1 MASSQVPYPYP
12 GWGIFFQ
19 PASSLILSTPRCQPH
34 HHSRNPRRA
43 RPGRRLRRVRP
54 LSTAPAYWTAAV
66 IDAPEERDV
75 HHSRGTVVS
84 RRAGVQRRLIV
95 GLSVVCFNVVGMG
108 DRLVSLVERE
118 VEPSIVAA
126 AEATRLDPV
135 VVTGTQIAV
144 PVSELPSAI
153 TVIDRE
159 EIESRQVTDVLQL
172 LRTVP
177 GLSITQGGSRGSQTS
192 VFPRGGNANFSLVLI
207 DGVPVNNAGGAYDF
221 SDLTTD
227 NIERIEVIRG
237 PQSALY
243 GSNAIGAV
251 IQIFT
256 RRGRGPLQGDV
267 SLTAGTFN
275 TYEGHGTMSGG
286 TERFGGSLGVG
297 YVTTSGFLPIN
308 NDYRDF
314 TISSGLDYRPI
325 EALKMA
331 FSARYSDS
339 HLEFPTESAGDR
351 LSPLDPDQF
360 QDRQRLVLS
369 LRTTHAITRWWEQ
382 VLLLG
387 YNRNDTLFRDPL
399 DPLNPE
405 DFADSRTDSE
415 EQRLFLNYFWNMTL
429 PEFSQVVPTWS
440 LGIEAQGEKLD
451 QRSTFGTTTTT
462 IDPSRSQQGYYTQL
476 LLNWR
481 KQATL
486 LAGVRVEDSS
496 VFGVDTNPRVAA
508 SYTLPWSQTKI
519 RGGYATGIRAPSFV
533 ENFGTGDPSIVGNP
547 DLKPEQ
553 SVSWEV
559 GLDQPVLGGRALLSA
574 TYFANRFKDLITFV
588 SGTEPNFLNIQEAES
603 SGVEAGF
610 QVLLPWQL
618 RLDGSYTFLETKVLA
633 DGGVGGTFF
642 PPGQPLLRRPKHQG
656 SVGLTYLGERWTV
669 ALIANVV
676 GKAIDRDFTLPGSPR
691 VILPGHTKLDL
702 AGSYMVVQHAWGIK
716 NIRLQMKID
725 NLLNEAYEEA
735 LGFSA
740 AGISVRGG
748 IAASF

>member
-1 MASSQVPYPYP
+1 
-12 GWGIFFQ
+12 
-19 PASSLILSTPRCQPH
+19 
-34 HHSRNPRRA
+34 
-43 RPGRRLRRVRP
+43 
-54 LSTAPAYWTAAV
+54 
-66 IDAPEERDV
+66 
-75 HHSRGTVVS
+75 VS
-84 RRAGVQRRLIV
+84 RRAGVQRGLV
-95 GLSVVCFNVVGMG
+95 AGLSVVCLNMVGMG
-108 DRLVSLVERE
+108 DRLVALVGKIER
-118 VEPSIVAA
+118 SIVAA
-126 AEATRLDPV
+126 AEPTRLDPI

-144 PVSELPSAI
+144 PVSELPSAV

-159 EIESRQVTDVLQL
+159 EIESRQITDVQQL

-177 GLSITQGGSRGSQTS
+177 GLSVTQTGSRGGVTN

-207 DGVPVNNAGGAYDF
+207 DGVPVNDAGGAYDF

-275 TYEGHGTMSGG
+275 TYEGHGTVSGG
-286 TERFGGSLGVG
+286 TEHFGGSLGVG
-297 YVTTSGFLPIN
+297 YVSTSGFLPIN

-314 TISSGLDYRPI
+314 TLSSGLDYQPI
-325 EALKMA
+325 EALKLA
-331 FSARYSDS
+331 FNARYSDS
-339 HLEFPTESAGDR
+339 HFDNPTESAGDR

-369 LRTTHAITRWWEQ
+369 LRTTHAITHWWEH

-387 YNRNDTLFRDPL
+387 FSRIDSLFRDPF
-399 DPLNPE
+399 NPAV

-415 EQRLFLNYFWNMTL
+415 ERRLFLNYVWNVSL
-429 PEFSQVVPTWS
+429 PELYQVMPTWS

-451 QRSTFGTTTTT
+451 QCSTFGITTTD
-462 IDPSRSQQGYYTQL
+462 IDPSRSHQGYYTQVL
-476 LLNWR
+476 FNWR

-496 VFGVDTNPRVAA
+496 VFGVDANPRVSA
-508 SYTLPWSQTKI
+508 SYTFPWSQTKL
-519 RGGYATGIRAPSFV
+519 RGGYSTGIRAPSFI
-533 ENFGTGDPSIVGNP
+533 ENFGTGDPSVVGNP

-553 SVSWEV
+553 SVSWEI
-559 GLDQPVLGGRALLSA
+559 GLDQPLLGGRALLSA
-574 TYFANRFKDLITFV
+574 TYFANTFTDLIAFV
-588 SGTEPNFLNIQEAES
+588 SGPGPNFRNIQEAES
-603 SGVEAGF
+603 SGIEAGV
-610 QVLLPWQL
+610 QVFLPWQL
-618 RLDGSYTFLETKVLA
+618 RLDGSYTFLETKVLD
-633 DGGVGGTFF
+633 DGGLGGTFF

-656 SVGLTYLGERWTV
+656 SVGLTYLGERATISF
-669 ALIANVV
+669 IANVV
-676 GKAIDRDFTLPGSPR
+676 GAAIDRDFSQAGSPR
-691 VILPGHTKLDL
+691 VTLPGHTKLDL
-702 AGSYMVVQHAWGIK
+702 AGSYMVVQHAWAIK

-725 NLLNEAYEEA
+725 NLLNESYEEA

-748 IAASF
+748 VAASF

>member
-1 MASSQVPYPYP
+1 MQRLLVMGLCVVCVKMALP
-12 GWGIFFQ
+12 
-19 PASSLILSTPRCQPH
+19 
-34 HHSRNPRRA
+34 N
-43 RPGRRLRRVRP
+43 
-54 LSTAPAYWTAAV
+54 
-66 IDAPEERDV
+66 
-75 HHSRGTVVS
+75 
-84 RRAGVQRRLIV
+84 V
-95 GLSVVCFNVVGMG
+95 GLQPDAWAG
-108 DRLVSLVERE
+108 DEG
-118 VEPSIVAA
+118 PMVARTSPLA
-126 AEATRLDPV
+126 LDPV

-144 PVSELPSAI
+144 PMSELPSAV
-153 TVIDRE
+153 TVISRE
-159 EIESRQVTDVLQL
+159 EIESRQITDVQQL

-177 GLSITQGGSRGSQTS
+177 GLNVTQNGGRGGTTN
-192 VFPRGGNANFSLVLI
+192 VFPRGGNPNFSLVLV
-207 DGVPVNNAGGAYDF
+207 DGMPVNDAGGGYDF

-256 RRGRGPLQGDV
+256 RRGRGPAQGEV

-275 TYEGHGTMSGG
+275 TYEGHGTVSGG
-286 TERFGGSLGVG
+286 TERFGGSLGLG

-314 TISSGLDYRPI
+314 TISSGLDYQPI
-325 EALKMA
+325 EALKLA

-339 HLEFPTESAGDR
+339 HFEFPTESAGDR
-351 LSPLDPDQF
+351 LSPLDPNQF

-369 LRTTHAITRWWEQ
+369 LRTTHAMTRWWEQ

-387 YNRNDTLFRDPL
+387 YHRNDSLFRDPL
-399 DPLNPE
+399 DLGNPE

-415 EQRLFLNYFWNMTL
+415 EQRLFLNYVWNVSL
-429 PEFSQVVPTWS
+429 PEFYQVGTTWS

-451 QRSTFGTTTTT
+451 QRSTFGATTDSV
-462 IDPSRSQQGYYTQL
+462 DPSRSQQGYYTQFL
-476 LLNWR
+476 FNWR

-533 ENFGTGDPSIVGNP
+533 ENFGTGSPFVIGNP
-547 DLKPEQ
+547 NLKPEE
-553 SVSWEV
+553 SVSWEI
-559 GLDQPVLGGRALLSA
+559 GLDQPLLDGRALLSA
-574 TYFANRFKDLITFV
+574 TYFANTYKDLITFV
-588 SGTEPNFLNIQEAES
+588 SGPGPNFLNIQEAES
-603 SGVEAGF
+603 SGIEAGF

-618 RLDGSYTFLETKVLA
+618 KLDGSYTFLETKVIN
-633 DGGVGGTFF
+633 DGGIGGTFF

-656 SVGLTYLGERWTV
+656 SVGLTYLGDRWTV
-669 ALIANVV
+669 AFIANAV
-676 GKAIDRDFTLPGSPR
+676 GPAIDRDFTQPGFPR
-691 VILPGHTKLDL
+691 VPLPGHTKLDL
-702 AGSYMVVQHAWGIK
+702 AASYAVLQNVWGIK
-716 NIRLQMKID
+716 NLRLQMKID
-725 NLLNEAYEEA
+725 NLLNEDYEEA

-740 AGISVRGG
+740 QGIGVRGG
-748 IAASF
+748 LTANF

>member
-1 MASSQVPYPYP
+1 MQRAWVLGVSIMGLNLVGMSGGWIAMIERGMA
-12 GWGIFFQ
+12 G
-19 PASSLILSTPRCQPH
+19 ST
-34 HHSRNPRRA
+34 
-43 RPGRRLRRVRP
+43 V
-54 LSTAPAYWTAAV
+54 TAA
-66 IDAPEERDV
+66 
-75 HHSRGTVVS
+75 
-84 RRAGVQRRLIV
+84 
-95 GLSVVCFNVVGMG
+95 
-108 DRLVSLVERE
+108 
-118 VEPSIVAA
+118 EPV
-126 AEATRLDPV
+126 RLDPV

-159 EIESRQVTDVLQL
+159 EIESRQITDVQQL

-177 GLSITQGGSRGSQTS
+177 GLSVTQAGSRGGVTS
-192 VFPRGGNANFSLVLI
+192 VFPRGGNSNFNLVLV
-207 DGVPVNNAGGAYDF
+207 DGVPVNNAGGEYDF

-243 GSNAIGAV
+243 GSNAIGSV

-256 RRGRGPLQGDV
+256 RRGRGPFQGDV

-297 YVTTSGFLPIN
+297 YVSTSGFLPIN

-314 TISSGLDYRPI
+314 TLSSGLDYQPI
-325 EALKMA
+325 EALKLA

-339 HLEFPTESAGDR
+339 HFEFPTESAGDR
-351 LSPLDPDQF
+351 LSPLDPNQF

-369 LRTTHAITRWWEQ
+369 LRTTHAMTRWWEQ

-387 YNRNDTLFRDPL
+387 YNRNDSLFRDPL

-415 EQRLFLNYFWNMTL
+415 EQRLLLNYYWNMSL
-429 PEFSQVVPTWS
+429 PELYQVGTTWS

-451 QRSTFGTTTTT
+451 QRSTFGTTTDS

-476 LLNWR
+476 LFNWR

-508 SYTLPWSQTKI
+508 SYTLPRIQTKI
-519 RGGYATGIRAPSFV
+519 RGGYATGIRAPSFI
-533 ENFGTGDPSIVGNP
+533 ENFGTGSPFVVGNP
-547 DLKPEQ
+547 NLKPEQ
-553 SVSWEV
+553 SVSWEI
-559 GLDQPVLGGRALLSA
+559 GLDQPLFAGRALINA
-574 TYFANRFKDLITFV
+574 TYFANTYKDLITFV
-588 SGTEPNFLNIQEAES
+588 SGPGPSFLNIGKAES
-603 SGVEAGF
+603 SGIEVGF

-618 RLDGSYTFLETKVLA
+618 RLDGSYTFLETKVLD
-633 DGGVGGTFF
+633 DGGIGGTAF

-656 SVGLTYLGERWTV
+656 SAGLTYLGDRWTLV
-669 ALIANVV
+669 FIANVV
-676 GKAIDRDFTLPGSPR
+676 GPAIDRDFTQPGSPR
-691 VILPGHTKLDL
+691 VTLPGHTKLDL
-702 AGSYMVVQHAWGIK
+702 AASYTVLQNVWS
-716 NIRLQMKID
+716 IRSVRVQMKID

-735 LGFSA
+735 LGFSS

-748 IAASF
+748 IAVNF

>member
-1 MASSQVPYPYP
+1 VGVSIMCLNLVGISDGWLSIVGRGMAGSPV
-12 GWGIFFQ
+12 
-19 PASSLILSTPRCQPH
+19 
-34 HHSRNPRRA
+34 
-43 RPGRRLRRVRP
+43 
-54 LSTAPAYWTAAV
+54 TAA
-66 IDAPEERDV
+66 E
-75 HHSRGTVVS
+75 
-84 RRAGVQRRLIV
+84 
-95 GLSVVCFNVVGMG
+95 
-108 DRLVSLVERE
+108 LV
-118 VEPSIVAA
+118 
-126 AEATRLDPV
+126 RLDPV
-135 VVTGTQIAV
+135 VVTGTQVAV

-159 EIESRQVTDVLQL
+159 EIESRQVTDVQQL

-177 GLSITQGGSRGSQTS
+177 GLSVTQSGSRGSRTS
-192 VFPRGGNANFSLVLI
+192 VFPRGGNPNFSLVLV
-207 DGVPVNNAGGAYDF
+207 DGVPVNNAGGEYDF

-256 RRGRGPLQGDV
+256 RRGRGPLQGEA

-275 TYEGHGTMSGG
+275 TYEGHGTVSGG
-286 TERFGGSLGVG
+286 TQTFGGSLGLG
-297 YVTTSGFLPIN
+297 YVSTSGFLPIN

-314 TISSGLDYRPI
+314 TIGSGLDYQPL

-339 HLEFPTESAGDR
+339 HFEFPTESAGDR
-351 LSPLDPDQF
+351 LSPLDPNQF
-360 QDRQRLVLS
+360 QDRQRLVMS

-399 DPLNPE
+399 DVLNPE

-451 QRSTFGTTTTT
+451 QRSTFGSTTTD

-508 SYTLPWSQTKI
+508 SYTLPWSQTKV
-519 RGGYATGIRAPSFV
+519 RGSYATGIRAPSFV
-533 ENFGTGDPSIVGNP
+533 ENFGTGDPSVVGNP
-547 DLKPEQ
+547 NLNPEE

-559 GLDQPVLGGRALLSA
+559 GLDQPILGGRALLSA
-574 TYFANRFKDLITFV
+574 TYFANTFKDLITFV
-588 SGTEPNFLNIQEAES
+588 SGPGPNFLNIQEAES
-603 SGVEAGF
+603 SGIEAGF
-610 QVLLPWQL
+610 QVLLPWQF
-618 RLDGSYTFLETKVLA
+618 RLDGSYTFLETKVLD
-633 DGGVGGTFF
+633 DGGIGGTFF

-656 SVGLTYLGERWTV
+656 SAGLTYLGDRWIV
-669 ALIANVV
+669 AFIANVV
-676 GKAIDRDFTLPGSPR
+676 GKAVDRDFTQPGSPR
-691 VILPGHTKLDL
+691 VTLPGYTQLDL
-702 AGSYMVVQHAWGIK
+702 AASYVVAQDLWSIRK
-716 NIRLQMKID
+716 VRLQMKIE
-725 NLLNEAYEEA
+725 NLLNEDYEEA
-735 LGFSA
+735 LGFSSP
-740 AGISVRGG
+740 GISVRGG
-748 IAASF
+748 VAVNF

>member
-1 MASSQVPYPYP
+1 MQ
-12 GWGIFFQ
+12 
-19 PASSLILSTPRCQPH
+19 
-34 HHSRNPRRA
+34 RA
-43 RPGRRLRRVRP
+43 L
-54 LSTAPAYWTAAV
+54 
-66 IDAPEERDV
+66 
-75 HHSRGTVVS
+75 
-84 RRAGVQRRLIV
+84 
-95 GLSVVCFNVVGMG
+95 VVG
-108 DRLVSLVERE
+108 VSLVCFHIGGMAGGWVSPAGGAEERSM
-118 VEPSIVAA
+118 VAGAEPA
-126 AEATRLDPV
+126 RLDPV
-135 VVTGTQIAV
+135 VVTGTQTAV
-144 PVSELPSAI
+144 PVSELPSAV

-159 EIESRQVTDVLQL
+159 EIESRQVTDVQQL

-177 GLSITQGGSRGSQTS
+177 GLSVTQSGSRGGATN
-192 VFPRGGNANFSLVLI
+192 VFPRGGNANFNLVLV
-207 DGVPVNNAGGAYDF
+207 DGVPVNNAGGDYDF

-243 GSNAIGAV
+243 GSNAIGSA

-256 RRGRGPLQGDV
+256 RRGRGPLQGNV

-275 TYEGHGTMSGG
+275 TYEGHGAVSGG

-297 YVTTSGFLPIN
+297 YVSTSGFLPIN

-314 TISSGLDYRPI
+314 TLSSGLDYQPI
-325 EALKMA
+325 EALKLA

-351 LSPLDPDQF
+351 LSPLDPNQF

-369 LRTTHAITRWWEQ
+369 LRTTHAITRWWED

-387 YNRNDTLFRDPL
+387 YNRNDSLFRDPF
-399 DPLNPE
+399 DALNPE

-415 EQRLFLNYFWNMTL
+415 EQRLFLNYFWNVSL
-429 PEFSQVVPTWS
+429 PEFYRVATTWS

-451 QRSTFGTTTTT
+451 QRSTFDTTTTSVE
-462 IDPSRSQQGYYTQL
+462 PSRSQQGYYTQVL
-476 LLNWR
+476 FNWR
-481 KQATL
+481 KRATL

-508 SYTLPWSQTKI
+508 SYTLPWLHTKL
-519 RGGYATGIRAPSFV
+519 RGGYATGIRAPSFI
-533 ENFGTGDPSIVGNP
+533 ENFGTGSPFVVGNP
-547 DLKPEQ
+547 NLKPEQ

-559 GLDQPVLGGRALLSA
+559 GLDQPLFDGRALLSA
-574 TYFANRFKDLITFV
+574 TYFANTFKDLITFV
-588 SGTEPNFLNIQEAES
+588 SGPGPNFQNIQEAES
-603 SGVEAGF
+603 SGIEAGF

-618 RLDGSYTFLETKVLA
+618 RLDGSYTFLETKA
-633 DGGVGGTFF
+633 IDDGGIGGTAF

-669 ALIANVV
+669 AFIANVV
-676 GKAIDRDFTLPGSPR
+676 GPAIDRNFTLPGSPR
-691 VILPGHTKLDL
+691 VTLPGHTKLDL
-702 AGSYMVVQHAWGIK
+702 AASYAALQNVWGM
-716 NIRLQMKID
+716 RSLRVQMKID
-725 NLLNEAYEEA
+725 NLLNESYEEV

-748 IAASF
+748 ITANF